1 MLAAVRALSPTS
13 GILCLNIIADSEY
26 IDILLSDGYVCR
38 MFTVTIAK
46 EARRRLRAMP
56 NNVERTIISKIEQLA
71 ADPFAANNNVTAL
84 KGSAGFR
91 LRVGDWRVLYVLD
104 LEAET
109 ITIAAILP
117 RGEAYR

>member
-1 MLAAVRALSPTS
+1 
-13 GILCLNIIADSEY
+13 
-26 IDILLSDGYVCR
+26 
-38 MFTVTIAK
+38 MFTVTIAR

-109 ITIAAILP
+109 VTIAAILP

>member
-1 MLAAVRALSPTS
+1 
-13 GILCLNIIADSEY
+13 
-26 IDILLSDGYVCR
+26 

-71 ADPFAANNNVTAL
+71 ADPFAVNNNVIAL

-91 LRVGDWRVLYVLD
+91 LRVGAWRVLYVLD

-109 ITIAAILP
+109 VTIAAILP